1 MHEVTVTSSGTGV
14 LFVLSAGCFAEVC
27 HRAELN
33 LDGSATIE
41 ATLQSLESCCSPLF
55 IRKLDIDTA
64 NHVICQVVTDVQ
76 VLDLTKLCK
85 LLKDIFIEVLS
96 CSKVMDRCI
105 GLIELL
111 MQDEA
116 MFNMHLK
123 VLLTLASVNRHWQA
137 IRARRSIQSW
147 VLIHVL
153 EQQRLTDSW
162 LVVQPRAAVAMP
174 TSPVT
179 P

>member
-1 MHEVTVTSSGTGV
+1 
-14 LFVLSAGCFAEVC
+14 
-27 HRAELN
+27 
-33 LDGSATIE
+33 
-41 ATLQSLESCCSPLF
+41 
-55 IRKLDIDTA
+55 
-64 NHVICQVVTDVQ
+64 
-76 VLDLTKLCK
+76 
-85 LLKDIFIEVLS
+85 
-96 CSKVMDRCI
+96 
-105 GLIELL
+105 

-123 VLLTLASVNRHWQA
+123 VLLTLASINRHWQA
-137 IRARRSIQSW
+137 IRARRRIQSW

-179 P
+179 PQFRVTDEISCLVKGYNMTSTDVDCSHSTSLPTRS